1 MNGIIMEQRR
11 TRIIFFGSLNRSN
24 FLRIFSQIH
33 FAPPSR
39 ERIASEIRLIQDGV
53 DRLSVVY
60 KHSASLWINRGE
72 QPGRRRP
79 GPPS

>member
-39 ERIASEIRLIQDGV
+39 ERIASEIRLIQ
-53 DRLSVVY
+53 VVY